1 MDPRLHE
8 YLLKHYIIDARPGGI
23 IELTPSV
30 VRLRGF
36 GGEIIQEVTRNC
48 PYIING
54 KSVWDLTFEEFLEW
68 ESLHRV
74 EGEGGL
80 DQGEGGDG
88 GHGDIL
94 GGEGR
99 VEGGEPDLVSI
110 VRLLDVLDGR
120 VGVPV

>member
-80 DQGEGGDG
+80 D
-88 GHGDIL
+88 
-94 GGEGR
+94 
-99 VEGGEPDLVSI
+99 
-110 VRLLDVLDGR
+110 
-120 VGVPV
+120 